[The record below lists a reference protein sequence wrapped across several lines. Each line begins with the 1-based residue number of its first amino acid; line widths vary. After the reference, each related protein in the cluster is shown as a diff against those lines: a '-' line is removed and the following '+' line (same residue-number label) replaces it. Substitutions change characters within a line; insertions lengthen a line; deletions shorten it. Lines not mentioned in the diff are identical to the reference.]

1 MEINGFKE
9 VIGVIPQADVVEGRF
24 GLLTSNAHSY
34 DLGSRT
40 DLPGFKVPA
49 TADEAEQ
56 ARYIITWAMDNR
68 STPIYQP
75 YPAYTWAL
83 RQGWDQAANLPMTST
98 TVYTTYPGYMNSY
111 TIPSGTPALAYQGGT
126 FTIPSG
132 QYIYN
137 AGLKNAGAFVV
148 IANTAEDTTDAG
160 KPKYQATSD
169 DRVIGRVLFFNTSNS
184 DLTIIVD

>member
-34 DLGSRT
+34 DLGSRA

-56 ARYIITWAMDNR
+56 AGYILTWAVDNR
-68 STPIYQP
+68 SAPFYQP
-75 YPAYTWAL
+75 IPAYTQAL
-83 RQGWDQAANLPMTST
+83 RQGWEQATNLPMTNT
-98 TVYTTYPGYMNSY
+98 TVYTTYPGYMNSM
-111 TIPSGTPALAYQGGT
+111 TIPSGTPALAYHGGT

-137 AGLKNAGAFVV
+137 AALKNPGAYV
-148 IANTAEDTTDAG
+148 IVANTAEDTTDAG

-169 DRVIGRVLFFNTSNS
+169 DRVIGRVLYFNTSNS